1 MHGRLFTLLDTPFPS
16 YFVLIVI
23 GFVFAASMGALWAR
37 RVGQNPD
44 VIVDLGLLALL
55 SGFAGARV
63 LHLFADGH
71 LMDYVHMCTNPALV
85 DWHITQAECLGPSYQ
100 GAWDAAAGVCHPIE
114 KDCFAWAQFWSGGF
128 TFFGGLIA
136 ATIASWWL
144 FKRDRFPFWKAVDMG
159 GMMVPIGLG
168 FGRLGCLMAGC
179 CFGEVSAE
187 TPWALSFPGGSP
199 ASDWQA
205 KEGLLNHHLL
215 PSLPVHPTQIYESMA
230 AFAIAALGILY
241 VHGRKRYDGQVFVF
255 FLVSYGLARFGIEFL
270 RSDERGGVLWFS
282 TSQWIGLFAVGAGLV
297 LRVFRLRHIK
307 TLPTLPPGAALGAAL
322 CLPLLLLFVGCGP
335 KEKEE
340 RFPPLKDRCSGDLC
354 KGGGSGRTGGG
365 GVVPSDPDDDS
376 NDDEDGVD
384 AGTLTE
390 TVLGGNVLVAT
401 SPDLT
406 GTVDLADAELELS
419 ASSNNGG
426 VKLTDYSGQAP
437 FELTVTA
444 FPALLIARQ
453 TSGDAELMTT
463 LQWVD
468 EGSED
473 LELLIVDRNVLVDV
487 ADNLSSGSA
496 TLKDGTGHVMIEFVD
511 STGAPV
517 PEVSLTAIGVAGP
530 VVTYDVGATYT
541 DATASTGARGSVLL
555 LNVPGAAALPGQ
567 WVTVEFETV
576 DKTGQGQVRVAK
588 DALTLQRIEL

>member
-63 LHLFADGH
+63 LHIFADGH
-71 LMDYVHMCTNPALV
+71 LMDYVHMCTDPSLV

-100 GAWDAAAGVCHPIE
+100 GAWDAALGVCHPVQV
-114 KDCFAWAQFWSGGF
+114 DCFAWAQFWSGGF

-179 CFGEVSAE
+179 CFGEVTEQA
-187 TPWALSFPGGSP
+187 PWALSFPGASP

-205 KEGLLNHHLL
+205 KEGLLAHHLL
-215 PSLPVHPTQIYESMA
+215 PSLPVHPTQIYESLA
-230 AFAIAALGILY
+230 AFTIAALGILY

-255 FLVSYGLARFGIEFL
+255 FLMSYGFARFGIEFL

-282 TSQWIGLFAVGAGLV
+282 TSQWIGLFAVAAGV
-297 LRVFRLRHIK
+297 TLRWFRTRHIQS
-307 TLPTLPPGAALGAAL
+307 LPKLPPSAALGAAL
-322 CLPLLLLFVGCGP
+322 CVLLSACGP

-340 RFPPLKDRCSGDLC
+340 RFPALNDNC
-354 KGGGSGRTGGG
+354 KGEFCTGGGSGRTGGG
-365 GVVPSDPDDDS
+365 GVVSSDDS
-376 NDDEDGVD
+376 NGSSADDDDVD
-384 AGTLTE
+384 AGSLPKTPLAGD
-390 TVLGGNVLVAT
+390 VRVAS
-401 SPDLT
+401 SPDLQ
-406 GTVDLADAELELS
+406 GPVDLADAELEVS
-419 ASSNNGG
+419 AISLNGG
-426 VKLTDYSGQAP
+426 VKLTDYDGQAP
-437 FELTVTA
+437 FELEATG

-473 LELLIVDRNVLVDV
+473 LELLIVERSLLQDI
-487 ADNLSSGSA
+487 ADNLGNGPASIKEG
-496 TLKDGTGHVMIEFVD
+496 LGHVMIEFVD
-511 STGAPV
+511 STGLPV
-517 PEVSLTAIGVAGP
+517 ADVSLTAIGIGGP
-530 VVTYDVGATYT
+530 IVTYDLGGTYT
-541 DATASTGARGSVLL
+541 DGTTATAERGSMLL
-555 LNVPGAAALPGQ
+555 LNVPGAALPGQ
-567 WVTVEFETV
+567 NVVIEYESP
-576 DKTGQGQVRVAK
+576 DKTGTANLLVAK